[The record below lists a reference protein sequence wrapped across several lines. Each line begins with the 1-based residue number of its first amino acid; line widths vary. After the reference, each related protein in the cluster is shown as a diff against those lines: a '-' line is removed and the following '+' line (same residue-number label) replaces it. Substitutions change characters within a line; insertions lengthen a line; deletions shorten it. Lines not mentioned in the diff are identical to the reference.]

1 MRTPEKEL
9 TLLSSNQKSSKDGL
23 TLVEI
28 MVVMSISLLLVTG
41 VLSFYIQFLKM
52 GYVNEQRNRINRD
65 IRQLTSELT
74 RVGKQSN
81 DFFIYESIANDARNA
96 PNDRQLDGTSG
107 DLLVFTYNSDS
118 SKNETE
124 RIVGYYRAS
133 EASDPDALG
142 PVMRF
147 EVHFSPAS
155 QLAIEKLIPKVDS
168 LPEPDVV
175 IELSKG
181 LADGRLFYNFLGK
194 SIMLNGQIYH
204 GNDAKRV
211 TETYNYTISPRG

>member
-1 MRTPEKEL
+1 MCAASKEL
-9 TLLSSNQKSSKDGL
+9 TTPDTLRRSSKDGL
-23 TLVEI
+23 TLVEMLI
-28 MVVMSISLLLVTG
+28 VMSISLLLMTG
-41 VLSFYIQFLKM
+41 VLSFYIQFYKI
-52 GYVNEQRNRINRD
+52 GFVNEQRNRINRD

-81 DFFIYESIANDARNA
+81 DFFIYDSIADDARDS
-96 PNDRQLDGTSG
+96 PNDRKLDGNSG
-107 DLLVFTYNSDS
+107 DLLIFTYNSDS
-118 SKNETE
+118 TKNETD

-133 EASDPDALG
+133 ETTDPNALG
-142 PVMRF
+142 PVVRF
-147 EVHFSPAS
+147 EVNFSPAS
-155 QLAIEKLIPKVDS
+155 ALAIEELIPKVDT